1 MRLVID
7 LQGAQGSSHE
17 RGIGRY
23 SRELA
28 AAMARAPRGH
38 EVVVALSG
46 AFPDVA
52 GKLTESFS
60 AILPRDQI
68 RSWHP
73 PPGTSFFAHS
83 PNRGV
88 AEHLRAQFLASLR
101 PDLIHVSSIFEG
113 LGDDVVT
120 RWPGPLQRLPV
131 VGTCYDLIPLILRE
145 TYFGPR
151 GIISSGQ
158 NWYYG
163 CLQEMSLSTGLLAIS
178 ESSRQEAIRYL
189 GYPPG
194 RVFNIRAGIHGDF
207 RPASL
212 DEKGR
217 AALLQRYGLKGEFI
231 LFLGAGDIRKNEAGL
246 IGAYALLPPD
256 LQARYQLLIVGKMD
270 PGTLHRVAAE
280 HGIPEERFVIARFV
294 EEGDL
299 SALYTACSLFVFPSL
314 HEGFGLPAAEA
325 MACGAPVIASN
336 TTSLPEVVGRADALF
351 DPTRP
356 EEIAARMREVLDNP
370 SLRDSLVAHGREQAR
385 KFTWQ
390 ASAELAWDALEQIA
404 LLRRDEELGATRHA
418 VLRPRPSLA
427 FVSPLPPQATGIAD
441 YSRDLIPSL
450 ARHYDITLVTEA
462 SPVDDPR
469 LTGGFPVI
477 DPETFA
483 AKADRFD
490 RVLYQIG
497 NSEFHRFQLQD
508 LLPAI
513 PGVVTL
519 HDAFLSNALHA
530 FAHRRGKPEGFR
542 EDLYA
547 SHGYRAVEA
556 YEAEG
561 DLAALGSFPCSLPV
575 LESAIWLIQHSRHAQ
590 EVLSRHFGETVTRKT
605 SVIPHL
611 RAFRPRPGRAEARRK
626 LGLAEDAFV
635 ICSFGIV
642 AATKLP
648 ERLIGAWQRMDGDP
662 GLLVFAGLLADDAA
676 HLAEGTA
683 PEQDADQP
691 RFLGRI
697 DADTYDLW
705 LAASDI
711 AVQLRSKSRGESS
724 GAIADCLAAGPP
736 LIVNAHGSSAELP
749 DECAIKL
756 PDTFSDEELSAALTS
771 LRDDA
776 GRREALGRA
785 GSAYAAEVLGAD
797 AVAAQYHAAIES
809 AYAASPAPAI
819 AQMGRSLADQPSL
832 SQEILA
838 DMARATA
845 RTLTRPLV
853 RRVFLELS
861 GWSPEKPGH
870 GSGRAVEETCRR
882 LLRHDVSEARGEAVR
897 FLDGRLH
904 YAPDIASALLG
915 TTLLPGWQRPL
926 DAGEGDILF
935 CAVPHAGMTHAELRE
950 IQRLR
955 LSGVQVV
962 VLLHDSLPLLQPERL
977 GSDALPLADWHARLL
992 AIADGAVCWSPAT
1005 AQGLR
1010 SWLDDGQITRN
1021 CPLPIASLRAGADY
1035 VGPLPAKL
1043 GDTEE
1048 GAYLAA
1054 IRSAARRPTL
1064 LMNGPFAIWDGLDQA
1079 LEAVETLWSE
1089 GYDVALT
1096 LVGPMGKGMG
1106 RFAAALRQHRESG
1119 YRLHW
1124 ILQPEET
1131 KQRQLRTVCSALL
1144 VTSESESSVPFV
1156 DEAVQVGLPVIARR
1170 LPGHDGVWRTD
1181 VTLYEGAISTALPDA
1196 IRRTLGQAA
1205 ASASR
1210 PAGRGPSWS
1219 WDSAIAR
1226 FLDAVL
1232 RGQWPDGW
1240 HPPAAF
1246 PPQRV
1251 DDDAVLTEG

>member
-28 AAMARAPRGH
+28 MAMARAPRDH

-46 AFPDVA
+46 AFPDV
-52 GKLTESFS
+52 GSKLADAFS
-60 AILPRDQI
+60 AILPREQI
-68 RSWHP
+68 RLWHP
-73 PPGTSFFAHS
+73 PPGVSFFAHS
-83 PNRGV
+83 PNRGI

-120 RWPGPLQRLPV
+120 RWPGALQRLPV

-145 TYFGPR
+145 TYFGPK

-178 ESSRQEAIRYL
+178 ESSRQEAIQHL
-189 GYPPG
+189 GYPPE

-212 DEKGR
+212 DAKER
-217 AALLQRYGLKGEFI
+217 EALLHRYGLRGDFI

-246 IGAYALLPPD
+246 ISAYALLPPD

-270 PGTLHRVAAE
+270 PGTLHKVAAE
-280 HGIPEERFVIARFV
+280 HDIPEERFVIARFV

-351 DPTRP
+351 DPTQP
-356 EEIAARMREVLDNP
+356 AEIAARMREVLDNP
-370 SLRDSLVAHGREQAR
+370 SLRQSLVAHGREQAR

-404 LLRRDEELGATRHA
+404 LLRREEELATTRHT

-450 ARHYDITLVTEA
+450 ARHYDITLVTESA
-462 SPVDDPR
+462 PVDDPR
-469 LTGGFPVI
+469 LAGSFPVI
-477 DPETFA
+477 DPATFA
-483 AKADRFD
+483 AGADRFD
-490 RVLYQIG
+490 RILYQIG

-519 HDAFLSNALHA
+519 HDAFLSNAMHA
-530 FAHRRGKPEGFR
+530 FAHRKGKPESFR
-542 EDLYA
+542 EDLHA
-547 SHGYRAVEA
+547 SHGYHAVEV
-556 YEAEG
+556 YEADG
-561 DLAALGSFPCSLPV
+561 DQVALGAFPCSLPV
-575 LESAIWLIQHSRHAQ
+575 LESAIWLVQHSRHAQ
-590 EVLSRHFGETVTRKT
+590 DVLTRYFGEAVTDKT
-605 SVIPHL
+605 SIIPHL
-611 RAFRPRPGRAEARRK
+611 RAFRPRPGRAPARRK

-648 ERLIGAWQRMDGDP
+648 ERLISAWQRMGGDP
-662 GLLVFAGLLADDAA
+662 GMLVFAGLLADDAA
-676 HLAEGTA
+676 HLAEASDPGA
-683 PEQDADQP
+683 VANRP

-697 DADTYDLW
+697 DEDTYDLW
-705 LAASDI
+705 LAASDV
-711 AVQLRSKSRGESS
+711 AVQLRSRSRGESS
-724 GAIADCLAAGPP
+724 GAIADCLAAGLP

-749 DECAIKL
+749 DGSVIKL
-756 PDTFSDEELSAALTS
+756 PDMFRDEELTAALMS
-771 LRDDA
+771 LRDDPGRRDALARA
-776 GRREALGRA
+776 GR
-785 GSAYAAEVLGAD
+785 AYAAGVLGAE
-797 AVAAQYHAAIES
+797 AIAAQYHAVIEK
-809 AYAASPAPAI
+809 AYAASPASAI
-819 AQMGRSLADQPSL
+819 AQMGHSLVHRPSL
-832 SQEILA
+832 SQEALT
-838 DMARATA
+838 DVARATA
-845 RTLTRPLV
+845 RTLTRPLL

-861 GWSPEKPGH
+861 GWTPERPSY
-870 GSGRAVEETCRR
+870 GSGRATEELCRR
-882 LLRHDVSEARGEAVR
+882 LLRQDMSRARGEAVR

-904 YAPDIASALLG
+904 HAPDIASALLG
-915 TTLLPGWQRPL
+915 TKPLPDRQKL
-926 DAGEGDILF
+926 ADAGEGDVLF

-955 LSGVQVV
+955 LSGVQVI
-962 VLLHDSLPLLQPERL
+962 VLVHDSLPLRRPESL
-977 GSDALPLADWHARLL
+977 GADALPVADWYARLL
-992 AIADGAVCWSPAT
+992 TVADGAVCWSPVT
-1005 AQGLR
+1005 VQNLDC
-1010 SWLDDGQITRN
+1010 WLDDGQILRN
-1021 CPLPIASLRAGADY
+1021 RPLPMASLRAGSDY
-1035 VGPLPAKL
+1035 SGTLPMEL
-1043 GDTEE
+1043 GGTEE

-1054 IRSAARRPTL
+1054 IRSAAQRPTL
-1064 LMNGPFAIWDGLDQA
+1064 LMNGPFAKWDGVDQA
-1079 LEAVETLWSE
+1079 IKAMELLWSE
-1089 GYDVALT
+1089 GHDIALT
-1096 LVGPMGKGMG
+1096 LVGPLGKGMDHV
-1106 RFAAALRQHRESG
+1106 ATTLSQHRESG

-1124 ILQPEET
+1124 IRRLAET
-1131 KQRQLRTVCSALL
+1131 HQRQLRMVCSALL
-1144 VTSESESSVPFV
+1144 VTSESEARAPFV
-1156 DEAVQVGLPVIARR
+1156 DEALQVGLPVIARR
-1170 LPGHDGVWRTD
+1170 LTDNDVTPRTG
-1181 VTLYEGAISTALPDA
+1181 VTLYDAAVSTDLSDA
-1196 IRRTLGQAA
+1196 MKRVVGQAVVK
-1205 ASASR
+1205 ASCQ
-1210 PAGRGPSWS
+1210 AGRGPAWG
-1219 WDSAIAR
+1219 WDDGIGQL
-1226 FLDAVL
+1226 LDAVL
-1232 RGQWPDGW
+1232 RGQWPDRW
-1240 HPPAAF
+1240 RPAGAS
-1246 PPQRV
+1246 PAQSV
-1251 DDDAVLTEG
+1251 DGDTALMEG